1 MYKKIKFLLVFFL
14 YAIATQA
21 QNFEKTASFY
31 PDSETLK
38 NENIEWGYLTVPEN
52 WDGTTE
58 NTVKLAV
65 AVIRSTSETN
75 DKKSPV
81 VIIEGGPG
89 AGAINSVW
97 SWLSHP
103 LREKSDIILVD
114 IRGTGLSEPKLCPD
128 LGANF
133 LKILAKNQT
142 PAEDEVEKATAA
154 MACQRKLLIEGIDI
168 KAYHSGNIAK
178 DLHNL
183 KNYLKYDSWT
193 VYGVSYGTYMAQVY
207 ATDFPKD
214 VANLILDSPI
224 ADINEYYTNNTVNYV
239 NSLNKVFE
247 DCKNDPNCNA
257 DYPDLENKY
266 YETIA
271 KLEKNPITVT
281 VDKSIIED
289 GTFTYNAED
298 FKIAIHQ
305 ALYNQQLIEVLPLL
319 IYEFNKGNKEALSEL
334 VAAFSGALSLD
345 YGMYY
350 CVSCNETI
358 PNNSYQ
364 EYKEKNASTKL
375 TAGLSFYKSDFVVC
389 EKWNKTQKD
398 SVKIDSSEL
407 QINVPTLIFTGKYD
421 PITPAKNGELLQS
434 KITTAYIINTETTGH
449 ASSYSQ
455 SAKEII
461 KQFVAEPNQHPKTET
476 AFTDKKINFI
486 NGININKGVSKM
498 GNSFGTANLLFF
510 GPLLIALII
519 CIVTFFGY
527 LIPMIRKKSSRKSNV
542 AMKLLLMLSSAVGAV
557 VLVGFINALI
567 YTADTNFYTLAFGL
581 PKQFE
586 YLFTLLYIFV
596 AILVCVIIY
605 FIINIRKM
613 PSIGIVIIILFS
625 NCIIA
630 LYFFYW
636 GILSF

>member
-319 IYEFNKGNKEALSEL
+319 IYEFNKGNK
-334 VAAFSGALSLD
+334 
-345 YGMYY
+345 
-350 CVSCNETI
+350 
-358 PNNSYQ
+358 
-364 EYKEKNASTKL
+364 
-375 TAGLSFYKSDFVVC
+375 DF
-389 EKWNKTQKD
+389 K
-398 SVKIDSSEL
+398 
-407 QINVPTLIFTGKYD
+407 
-421 PITPAKNGELLQS
+421 
-434 KITTAYIINTETTGH
+434 
-449 ASSYSQ
+449 
-455 SAKEII
+455 
-461 KQFVAEPNQHPKTET
+461 
-476 AFTDKKINFI
+476 
-486 NGININKGVSKM
+486 
-498 GNSFGTANLLFF
+498 
-510 GPLLIALII
+510 
-519 CIVTFFGY
+519 
-527 LIPMIRKKSSRKSNV
+527 
-542 AMKLLLMLSSAVGAV
+542 
-557 VLVGFINALI
+557 
-567 YTADTNFYTLAFGL
+567 
-581 PKQFE
+581 
-586 YLFTLLYIFV
+586 
-596 AILVCVIIY
+596 
-605 FIINIRKM
+605 
-613 PSIGIVIIILFS
+613 
-625 NCIIA
+625 
-630 LYFFYW
+630 
-636 GILSF
+636 